1 MAIIFPAKLE
11 LFSQYPV
18 LVYPPSPASA
28 AEVCQLL
35 GKSNTGI
42 AGATMRV
49 DILPNKTAEVLH
61 HIALPSAMAGPKV
74 LKSSNLN
81 IFFQIF

>member
-1 MAIIFPAKLE
+1 
-11 LFSQYPV
+11 
-18 LVYPPSPASA
+18 
-28 AEVCQLL
+28 
-35 GKSNTGI
+35 
-42 AGATMRV
+42 MRV

-61 HIALPSAMAGPKV
+61 HIALLSAMAGPKV